1 MEEDALEI
9 RQLKAQLVQAQ
20 NTEQVELIDQKLAV
34 LKKYQE

>member
-1 MEEDALEI
+1 VEDDALEI

-20 NTEQVELIDQKLAV
+20 NTEQVELIDRKLAV